1 MLIDTKI
8 IIKLLLLILFC
19 LNIFSAKAQVNKAD
33 DTLAPIM
40 VKGKNTISFRVCDV
54 KIASELLDE
63 IPYNNVLG
71 KLVNREIESYS
82 TYYEKKLV
90 VSTYNNGFMSALF
103 YAYAQHR
110 PMIISPDMIWL
121 IICQNFTIHV
131 NLRPEEFRDQLV
143 KHKDKKKILV
153 ERNDFIKGRQNPW
166 NLAFP
171 LFADAAR
178 NDMKDDIYNLI
189 VADFSTTQDAERLAY
204 QITLMESMKNYF
216 EADLWTGCGI
226 PSITLEGSTAD
237 WQWIRKNVVQF
248 KKYNMEKWVD
258 NLIPILDQFVAAS
271 QGKIDKLFWQ
281 DIYKYTDNYMDSYI
295 NGWIVK
301 FFLYIQ
307 KHYQEV
313 KDKQDI
319 AYTKYEINPYF
330 DGDKYKEAKLID
342 PEFPSGLSKFSFD
355 WKYEVNKNDKKTFEM
370 EMQAG
375 FVAIEQNSKTYALK
389 PIISWLLIDKNAKK
403 IDIYGK

>member
-1 MLIDTKI
+1 
-8 IIKLLLLILFC
+8 
-19 LNIFSAKAQVNKAD
+19 
-33 DTLAPIM
+33 
-40 VKGKNTISFRVCDV
+40 
-54 KIASELLDE
+54 
-63 IPYNNVLG
+63 
-71 KLVNREIESYS
+71 
-82 TYYEKKLV
+82 
-90 VSTYNNGFMSALF
+90 
-103 YAYAQHR
+103 
-110 PMIISPDMIWL
+110 
-121 IICQNFTIHV
+121 
-131 NLRPEEFRDQLV
+131 
-143 KHKDKKKILV
+143 
-153 ERNDFIKGRQNPW
+153 
-166 NLAFP
+166 
-171 LFADAAR
+171 
-178 NDMKDDIYNLI
+178 
-189 VADFSTTQDAERLAY
+189 
-204 QITLMESMKNYF
+204 
-216 EADLWTGCGI
+216 
-226 PSITLEGSTAD
+226 
-237 WQWIRKNVVQF
+237 
-248 KKYNMEKWVD
+248 
-258 NLIPILDQFVAAS
+258 
-271 QGKIDKLFWQ
+271 LFWQ